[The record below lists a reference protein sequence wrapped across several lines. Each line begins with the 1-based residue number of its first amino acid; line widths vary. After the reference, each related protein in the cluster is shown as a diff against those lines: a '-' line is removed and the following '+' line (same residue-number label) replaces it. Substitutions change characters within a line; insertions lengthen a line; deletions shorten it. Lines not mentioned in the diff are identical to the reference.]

1 VTQAPAEAD
10 DLEAIRAVL
19 AGDREQFRLLID
31 KYGASVFNLALR
43 MTGDAADAEEL
54 SQEAFLKAYA
64 GLPSFRVG
72 SRFHPWLYTIALNLC
87 RNHLR
92 RRSLLKWVPLSK
104 TQRDGE
110 TRERDWPDPS
120 PDPERELLAKEGDER
135 LQAALAALPPKYREV
150 FLLRQSEG
158 LSYQGIAEATG
169 LPLGT
174 VEVRL
179 FRARRLLLKAL
190 EARAPGAKRNK

>member
-1 VTQAPAEAD
+1 MEPPAEAD

-19 AGDREQFRLLID
+19 TGNREAFRLLID
-31 KYGASVFNLALR
+31 KYGASIFSLALR
-43 MTGDAADAEEL
+43 MTGDVADAEEL
-54 SQEAFLKAYA
+54 AQEAFLKAYTA
-64 GLPSFRVG
+64 LPSFRVG
-72 SRFHPWLYTIALNLC
+72 ARFHPWLYTIALNLC

-92 RRSLLKWVPLSK
+92 RKALVKWVPLVA
-104 TQRDGE
+104 TQADR
-110 TRERDWPDPS
+110 TPRERDWPDPS
-120 PDPERELLAKEGDER
+120 PGPERALLDREGEER
-135 LQAALAALPPKYREV
+135 LLRALGALPPKYREV

-158 LSYQGIAEATG
+158 LSYRAIAEVTG

-190 EARAPGAKRNK
+190 EAGGPGVKRNK